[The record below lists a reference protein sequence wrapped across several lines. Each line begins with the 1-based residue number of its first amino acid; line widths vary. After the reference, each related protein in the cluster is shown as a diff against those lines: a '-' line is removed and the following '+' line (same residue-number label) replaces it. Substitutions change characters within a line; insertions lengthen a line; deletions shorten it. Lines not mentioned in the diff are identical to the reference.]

1 LYNPHKF
8 LRESCADFLIAGS
21 CIFPAVLLKYV
32 AYNISTQKG
41 VIDTDEYLS
50 HSFKKAHFLMEQAI
64 NQRLTELELT
74 TAQGHVIGYIRCSKE
89 PPCARDIETVYGLSH
104 ATVSG
109 ILSRMES
116 KGFIEVR
123 PDPRDRRVKRIYL
136 LDKGTACS
144 KSIARHIEESE
155 RIMTEGFTEEELEQ
169 FRAYLSRATQNLER
183 SVRENHCN
191 REE

>member
-1 LYNPHKF
+1 MCSVQ
-8 LRESCADFLIAGS
+8 RIRR
-21 CIFPAVLLKYV
+21 
-32 AYNISTQKG
+32 G
-41 VIDTDEYLS
+41 VIETPIHLG
-50 HSFKKAHFLMEQAI
+50 HAFKKLHFLLEQI
-64 NQRLTELELT
+64 MNRKLQELDLTS
-74 TAQGHVIGYIRCSKE
+74 AQGHAIGFLTHAAE
-89 PPCARDIETVYGLSH
+89 APCARDIESTYGLSH